1 MESFVFIGKK
11 SFFSIYRVKR
21 DEKSRDRNEM
31 MSFSSDFRKIHFF
44 SIYRER

>member
-1 MESFVFIGKK
+1 MFIGKK

-31 MSFSSDFRKIHFF
+31 MSFSSDFRQKSFF
-44 SIYRER
+44 FNLQREIET